1 MKIKKKIIMGI
12 DPGFNITGLSI
23 LEIKNNKL
31 NILYIKEI
39 NLKKEKNYLNK
50 MNIIYLKI
58 KKIIKL
64 YNPNILVM
72 ESTFLG
78 KNVKSLKRLIQ
89 CQSSIIFAAIHKKLS
104 IIEYSPK
111 TIKLL
116 ITGYGNS
123 TKKDLKKKLEKIFN
137 KKLNYSKNFDFS
149 DSLGVALCYIINI
162 YKYKIK
168 LN

>member
-1 MKIKKKIIMGI
+1 MKKKIIMGI

-23 LEIKNNKL
+23 LEINNKNNFK
-31 NILYIKEI
+31 IIFIKEI
-39 NLKKEKNYLNK
+39 NLKKKKNYLEK
-50 MNIIYLKI
+50 MNIIYLKL
-58 KKIIKL
+58 KKIIKI
-64 YNPNILVM
+64 YNPTILVM

-78 KNVKSLKRLIQ
+78 KNVKSLKRLVQ
-89 CQSSIIFAAIHKKLS
+89 CQSSIILAAIHKKLS

-123 TKKDLKKKLEKIFN
+123 TKKELKKKLEIIFN

-149 DSLGVALCYIINI
+149 DSLAVALCHIKNI
-162 YKYKIK
+162 YNIK